1 VGPRQTL
8 DHRPRDRSTRG
19 ESIRRIAGATIE
31 IGASGIDLVA
41 AGDNLWIPTRSDE
54 VDRRGF
60 PTMKALKRVSA
71 SSGAVPTISQPT
83 GRLDVRG
90 LAVRNGTIWIAD
102 NTNGVLYRMP

>member
-1 VGPRQTL
+1 
-8 DHRPRDRSTRG
+8 
-19 ESIRRIAGATIE
+19 
-31 IGASGIDLVA
+31 
-41 AGDNLWIPTRSDE
+41 
-54 VDRRGF
+54 
-60 PTMKALKRVSA
+60 MKALKRVSA